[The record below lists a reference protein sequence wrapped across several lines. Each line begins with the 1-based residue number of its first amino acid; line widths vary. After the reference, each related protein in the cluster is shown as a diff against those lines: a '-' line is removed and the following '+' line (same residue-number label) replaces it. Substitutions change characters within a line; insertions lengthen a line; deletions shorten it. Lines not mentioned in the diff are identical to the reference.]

1 MRDYSEPTLPI
12 YGPPPAMDAAMRLT
26 AALLAL
32 FLLLPAPAIAQAPTR
47 EAALA
52 ALGSPDAGE
61 RQRAAVWLAQL
72 GRMDDVPALL
82 AKLRDPDEDVRA
94 IAERAIWVIW
104 SRSGDAQ
111 TDTVF
116 LEGVSQMSA
125 GALEEGIATFT
136 RVIEMAPEFAE
147 GWNKRA
153 TLYFLVG
160 DLERSLKDCDEVLK
174 RNPDHF
180 GVLAGYGQIYA
191 QLGDYEQA
199 LAYFRRALAINPNLD
214 GVEFQVRLL
223 ERVLAE
229 RKKKT

>member
-1 MRDYSEPTLPI
+1 
-12 YGPPPAMDAAMRLT
+12 MDAAMRPLT

-32 FLLLPAPAIAQAPTR
+32 FLLLPAATSAQPPAR
-47 EAALA
+47 EAALE
-52 ALGSPDAGE
+52 ALRSSDPGE
-61 RQRAAVWLAQL
+61 RQQAAVWLAQV

-82 AKLRDPDEDVRA
+82 ARLRDPDEDVRA

-104 SRSGDAQ
+104 SRSGNPQ
-111 TDTVF
+111 TDAVF
-116 LEGVSQMSA
+116 LEGLAQMNA
-125 GALEEGIATFT
+125 GRFQEGIATFS

-160 DLERSLKDCDEVLK
+160 DLQRSLQDCDEVIK
-174 RNPDHF
+174 RNPHHF

-191 QLGDYEQA
+191 QLGDYERA
-199 LAYFRRALAINPNLD
+199 LDYFKRALAVNPNLD

-229 RKKKT
+229 RKKKS